1 LERERKE
8 REDKER
14 EEREM
19 ISNLVRKEREEKERE
34 EREREERER
43 KEREEIERIEK
54 EREEKEREE
63 IERENERKRLENEKK
78 EKERR
83 EMEELE
89 RIRKEKIKK
98 EEEERKNREKEE
110 ELERIRKEREKKEEE
125 ERKKREKE
133 LERIRKEEEERKI
146 KEKEEELERIRKKK
160 LKKEEEERLKKE
172 KEEELERIRKEKLK
186 KEEEERLKKE
196 KEEELEKLNKEK
208 LLKLKSEEEKNSFSD
223 KNTSSIFNTSSS
235 RKYKSIL
242 KSKKKKNHISPSK
255 NKRPLPID
263 VVPEKT
269 INTNRERMKRYSQI
283 DFSNLPKT
291 KTNLPNENE
300 IKTFEGKQIIKCKD
314 KQDLLNKI
322 NLNKDISDILYYY
335 DEKTDDD
342 LNDLLS
348 PNDFFEYKGL
358 KLIKVK
364 NGEILH
370 NTRKRMS
377 LLNNANIKLKN
388 SNNQRKK
395 SGFHSG
401 MFDKFFAGMNK
412 TLRTGPD
419 AEDKKTLAFT
429 EIVPTEKKIE
439 KKCKFHFIKET
450 KGINKNKIK
459 RNSVFIDSNQI
470 NKLRNNILNQG
481 NEDSIN
487 NSLNPLELSDKK
499 HKKIK
504 SRQSVFS
511 PNVNLHFNFET
522 LDEKSD
528 EKEDDKSP
536 KELPENNNLNSNLL
550 NSTNSKFK
558 PMIQSF
564 NESELGKSSNRVLLQ
579 PFELEEEIK

>member
-1 LERERKE
+1 
-8 REDKER
+8 
-14 EEREM
+14 
-19 ISNLVRKEREEKERE
+19 
-34 EREREERER
+34 
-43 KEREEIERIEK
+43 
-54 EREEKEREE
+54 
-63 IERENERKRLENEKK
+63 
-78 EKERR
+78 
-83 EMEELE
+83 MEELE
-89 RIRKEKIKK
+89 RIRKEK
-98 EEEERKNREKEE
+98 
-110 ELERIRKEREKKEEE
+110 EKKEEE
-125 ERKKREKE
+125 ERLK
-133 LERIRKEEEERKI
+133 
-146 KEKEEELERIRKKK
+146 KEKEKEQERMRKEK

-172 KEEELERIRKEKLK
+172 KEKELERMRKEKEKKEEEERLKKEKEMELERIRKEKLK

-196 KEEELEKLNKEK
+196 KEEEQERIRKEK
-208 LLKLKSEEEKNSFSD
+208 LKKEEEERLKKEKEEEQERLKKLKLTSEEEKNSFSD

-242 KSKKKKNHISPSK
+242 KSKKKKNPISASK

-263 VVPEKT
+263 VVPEKAT
-269 INTNRERMKRYSQI
+269 NTNRERMKRYSQI

-291 KTNLPNENE
+291 KSNLPNENE

-348 PNDFFEYKGL
+348 PNDFYEYKGL

-364 NGEILH
+364 NGEILK

-377 LLNNANIKLKN
+377 LLNNVNIKLKN
-388 SNNQRKK
+388 NNQRKK

-419 AEDKKTLAFT
+419 AEGKKTLAFT
-429 EIVPTEKKIE
+429 EIVPTEKKVE

-470 NKLRNNILNQG
+470 NKLRKNILNQG

-487 NSLNPLELSDKK
+487 SSLNPLELSENK

-522 LDEKSD
+522 LDEKED
-528 EKEDDKSP
+528 DDKSP
-536 KELPENNNLNSNLL
+536 KELPENNNLNTNLL

-579 PFELEEEIK
+579 PFELEEETK

>member
-1 LERERKE
+1 
-8 REDKER
+8 
-14 EEREM
+14 M
-19 ISNLVRKEREEKERE
+19 
-34 EREREERER
+34 
-43 KEREEIERIEK
+43 
-54 EREEKEREE
+54 
-63 IERENERKRLENEKK
+63 
-78 EKERR
+78 
-83 EMEELE
+83 
-89 RIRKEKIKK
+89 
-98 EEEERKNREKEE
+98 
-110 ELERIRKEREKKEEE
+110 
-125 ERKKREKE
+125 
-133 LERIRKEEEERKI
+133 
-146 KEKEEELERIRKKK
+146 
-160 LKKEEEERLKKE
+160 
-172 KEEELERIRKEKLK
+172 
-186 KEEEERLKKE
+186 
-196 KEEELEKLNKEK
+196 
-208 LLKLKSEEEKNSFSD
+208 
-223 KNTSSIFNTSSS
+223 
-235 RKYKSIL
+235 
-242 KSKKKKNHISPSK
+242 
-255 NKRPLPID
+255 PID

-291 KTNLPNENE
+291 KSNLPNEDE

-314 KQDLLNKI
+314 KQDLINKI

-342 LNDLLS
+342 LSDLLS

-377 LLNNANIKLKN
+377 LLNNVNIKLKN
-388 SNNQRKK
+388 NQKKK

-401 MFDKFFAGMNK
+401 MFDKFFTGMNK
-412 TLRTGPD
+412 RIRTGPD
-419 AEDKKTLAFT
+419 AEGKKTLAFT
-429 EIVPTEKKIE
+429 EIVPTEKKVE

-450 KGINKNKIK
+450 KGINKNKVK

-487 NSLNPLELSDKK
+487 NSLNPLELSENK

-511 PNVNLHFNFET
+511 PNVNLHFNFES
-522 LDEKSD
+522 LDIKND
-528 EKEDDKSP
+528 ENEDEESP
-536 KELPENNNLNSNLL
+536 KELQENNNLNSNLL

-564 NESELGKSSNRVLLQ
+564 NESEFGKSTNRALLK
-579 PFELEEEIK
+579 PFELDEEIK